1 MIQYADV
8 LVGLQAGDEG
18 KGKITHAT
26 IDQKEYTHV
35 IRFNGGPNAGHTIYH
50 YGMKF
55 VTHQV
60 PAGVF
65 YGIKSIIGPGC
76 VVNVPELLQEI
87 EDISKLGID
96 CSNLIFVD
104 KRAHIIQD
112 THIQIDK
119 YTNMSI
125 GTTNKGIG
133 PVYSDKYKRTG
144 TRAENDPT
152 LIERGLL
159 IDLYEELH
167 NDDTE
172 CKILYEGA
180 QGFEL
185 DIDWGDYPFVTSSP
199 CTVAGAFQNGLV
211 PGRLD
216 EVIGVAKV
224 YETYVGAKEFQDP
237 NDPMLAKIQ
246 QAGNE
251 VGATTGRM
259 RQVSYLNLDN
269 LIKAIKLNGVTIL
282 VLNKLDIL
290 DEVGCFKFTQ
300 GGHVFEFADNNSF
313 TNAIS
318 SIVKVYVNDIIF
330 SSSPVAI

>member
-8 LVGLQAGDEG
+8 LIGLQAGDEG

-26 IDQKEYTHV
+26 INKKDYTHV
-35 IRFNGGPNAGHTIYH
+35 IRFNGGSNAGHTIYH
-50 YGMKF
+50 NGIKF

-76 VVNVPELLQEI
+76 VVNVSELLKEI
-87 EDISKLGID
+87 KDINKLGID
-96 CSNLIFVD
+96 CDNLIFVD

-119 YTNMSI
+119 YTNVSI

-133 PVYSDKYKRTG
+133 PAYSDKYKRTG

-152 LIERGLL
+152 LIEYGLL

-167 NDDTE
+167 NDNIE
-172 CKILYEGA
+172 CKVLYEGA

-199 CTVAGAFQNGLV
+199 CTVAGAFQNGLT
-211 PGRLD
+211 PKKLN

-224 YETYVGAKEFQDP
+224 YETYVGAKTFQDP
-237 NDPMLAKIQ
+237 NDPILAKIQ
-246 QAGNE
+246 QVGNE

-259 RQVSYLNLDN
+259 RQVNYLNVDN
-269 LIKAIKLNGVTIL
+269 LIKAIKLNGVTTL

-290 DEVGCFKFTQ
+290 EEVDCFKLIRNDQLLQFT
-300 GGHVFEFADNNSF
+300 DSISF
-313 TNAIS
+313 TDAIT
-318 SIVKVYVNDIIF
+318 IFLNPYITNIKF
-330 SSSPVAI
+330 SSSPVSI

>member
-1 MIQYADV
+1 MIAYADV

-26 IDQKEYTHV
+26 IKQKDYTHV

-50 YGMKF
+50 GGQKF

-76 VVNVPELLQEI
+76 VVNVGELLQEI
-87 EDISKLGID
+87 ESLHDLGID
-96 CSNLIFVD
+96 CTNLIFVD

-112 THIQIDK
+112 DHIQLDK
-119 YTNMSI
+119 YTNISI

-144 TRAENDPT
+144 IRAENDT
-152 LIERGLL
+152 LLTAGGFV

-167 NDDTE
+167 SDETE
-172 CKILYEGA
+172 CMVLYEGA

-185 DIDWGDYPFVTSSP
+185 DIDWGDYPYVTSSP

-224 YETYVGAKEFQDP
+224 YETYVGGKQFQDLG
-237 NDPMLAKIQ
+237 DSKLVEIQ
-246 QAGNE
+246 AVGNE
-251 VGATTGRM
+251 IGATTGRM
-259 RQVSYLNLDN
+259 RQVNYLNIDN
-269 LIKAIKLNGVTIL
+269 LVKAIKLNGVTIL
-282 VLNKLDIL
+282 VLNKIDIL
-290 DEVGCFKFTQ
+290 EQVNCFKLIQ
-300 GGHVFEFADNNSF
+300 NGHILEFADSASF
-313 TNAIS
+313 MSTIEHF
-318 SIVKVYVNDIIF
+318 VRPYVNDVIF
-330 SSSPVAI
+330 SGSPIEV